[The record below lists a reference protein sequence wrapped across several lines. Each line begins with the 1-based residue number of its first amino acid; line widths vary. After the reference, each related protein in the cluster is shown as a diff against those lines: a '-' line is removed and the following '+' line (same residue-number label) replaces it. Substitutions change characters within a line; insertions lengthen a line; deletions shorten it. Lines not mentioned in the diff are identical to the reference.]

1 MEKFYTLT
9 AMSLITVVLSLTI
22 RKQNGELAMIL
33 GLCGCVLVLSG
44 MIQFLRPVIGFVRR
58 IQNLVSWDTEILQ
71 SLLKITAVSLV
82 SEIAALICS
91 DAGNGALGKSLQI
104 LSVAVI
110 LWLALPMLEALLT
123 MTERILVNL

>member
-44 MIQFLRPVIGFVRR
+44 MIQFLRPIISFVRR
-58 IQNLVSWDTEILQ
+58 IQSMVSWDTEMLQ